1 MTATEIVVFFII
13 LFYIAWR
20 SVASCMTSCCCLFSR
35 TSRLYW
41 SVKDPTKRCRY
52 YCTVE
57 EKKRKL
63 LPTKSQQES
72 KELIDQQHQHKV
84 ISHEEVNKK
93 EKPTKNMTASHGD
106 IKNMAPPR
114 NNLSNDYL
122 NSSFGKK
129 LKRIAPHPGPSLIN
143 HSVYPGVLFKDSN
156 LGPSSSHLSKLRRI
170 LPAPQKTLPPSPSHS
185 PRKLLEHVNR
195 QATHLP
201 AIMNPIYAE
210 KSPPVSNPSPPQKTT
225 PSRSRKTP
233 PAAKR
238 TISFEDSIPQ
248 TVRQLNCDHEVVAK
262 GEDGE
267 LSNSP
272 VKEKS
277 TKSWL
282 VSLRDREKNAL
293 LSEELSVSFVI
304 TSDEGIRIETRT
316 CEGMFSCLRPRLN
329 VELHMRGT

>member
-1 MTATEIVVFFII
+1 MLYCLEKCCELYEFFLL
-13 LFYIAWR
+13 LFA
-20 SVASCMTSCCCLFSR
+20 R

-57 EKKRKL
+57 EKKAKS
-63 LPTKSQQES
+63 LPTKSQQEV
-72 KELIDQQHQHKV
+72 KELIDQQHLHKV

-93 EKPTKNMTASHGD
+93 EKPTKNMTSTHGD
-106 IKNMAPPR
+106 LKNMVPPR
-114 NNLSNDYL
+114 NNISNDYL
-122 NSSFGKK
+122 NSSYGKK
-129 LKRIAPHPGPSLIN
+129 LKRIAPHPGPSVIN
-143 HSVYPGVLFKDSN
+143 HTVFPGVLFKDTN
-156 LGPSSSHLSKLRRI
+156 LGASSSHLSKLRRI
-170 LPAPQKTLPPSPSHS
+170 LPAPQKPLPPSPSHS
-185 PRKLLEHVNR
+185 PRKLLEHLNR
-195 QATHLP
+195 QTTHLP
-201 AIMNPIYAE
+201 AIMNPVYAE
-210 KSPPVSNPSPPQKTT
+210 KSPPVSNPSPPQKIT

-262 GEDGE
+262 AEDGE

-282 VSLRDREKNAL
+282 VSLREREKNAL
-293 LSEELSVSFVI
+293 HSEELSVSFVI
-304 TSDEGIRIETRT
+304 VSDEGIRIEASS
-316 CEGMFSCLRPRLN
+316 CEGMFSCPFYD
-329 VELHMRGT
+329 

>member
-1 MTATEIVVFFII
+1 M
-13 LFYIAWR
+13 FYIAFG
-20 SVASCMTSCCCLFSR
+20 SVASFVTCCLFVCSFVRLFSR

-57 EKKRKL
+57 EKKRKS
-63 LPTKSQQES
+63 LPAKSQQES
-72 KELIDQQHQHKV
+72 KELIDQQHLHKV
-84 ISHEEVNKK
+84 ISHEELNKK
-93 EKPTKNMTASHGD
+93 EKPTKNMTSSHGD
-106 IKNMAPPR
+106 LKNMAPLR
-114 NNLSNDYL
+114 NNISNDYL
-122 NSSFGKK
+122 NSSYGKK
-129 LKRIAPHPGPSLIN
+129 LKRIAPHPGSSLIN
-143 HSVYPGVLFKDSN
+143 HAAF
-156 LGPSSSHLSKLRRI
+156 PSSSHLAKLRRI
-170 LPAPQKTLPPSPSHS
+170 LPATQKPMPPSPSHS
-185 PRKLLEHVNR
+185 PRKLLEHLNL

-201 AIMNPIYAE
+201 VIMNPVYPE
-210 KSPPVSNPSPPQKTT
+210 KSPSVSNPSPQQKTT

-277 TKSWL
+277 AKSWL
-282 VSLRDREKNAL
+282 VNLRERERNAL
-293 LSEELSVSFVI
+293 QSEELSVSFVI
-304 TSDEGIRIETRT
+304 TSDEGIRIEANT
-316 CEGMFSCLRPRLN
+316 CEGMFRILRTVKIGLLFYVKTFLN
-329 VELHMRGT
+329 GYVRRTKKITNK

>member
-1 MTATEIVVFFII
+1 M
-13 LFYIAWR
+13 
-20 SVASCMTSCCCLFSR
+20 
-35 TSRLYW
+35 YW

-57 EKKRKL
+57 EKKKSF
-63 LPTKSQQES
+63 PAKSQQES
-72 KELIDQQHQHKV
+72 KELIDQQHLHKV

-93 EKPTKNMTASHGD
+93 EKPTKNMTSSHGD
-106 IKNMAPPR
+106 LKNMAPPR
-114 NNLSNDYL
+114 NNISNDYL
-122 NSSFGKK
+122 NSSYGKK

-143 HSVYPGVLFKDSN
+143 HAVFPGVLFKDTN
-156 LGPSSSHLSKLRRI
+156 LGPSSSHFSKLRRI
-170 LPAPQKTLPPSPSHS
+170 LPAPQKPLPPSPSHS
-185 PRKLLEHVNR
+185 PRKLLEHLNR

-201 AIMNPIYAE
+201 AIMNPVYAE
-210 KSPPVSNPSPPQKTT
+210 KSPSVSNPSPQQKTT

-262 GEDGE
+262 VEDGE

-277 TKSWL
+277 AKSWL
-282 VSLRDREKNAL
+282 VSLRERERNAL
-293 LSEELSVSFVI
+293 QSEELSVSFVI
-304 TSDEGIRIETRT
+304 TSEEGIRIEANT
-316 CEGMFSCLRPRLN
+316 CEGMVRILRTVKLSRHFQADRSGEQRKSPTRRHCRDKSPN
-329 VELHMRGT
+329 CEPV